1 MTPIIVALLVFA
13 FAAAAYG
20 AIRRHRVHGG
30 RVDGPAA
37 IVGWTAR
44 FLATDRAEWG
54 QAMVGELDQY
64 HGPARWRYALG
75 CAAAG
80 LGLPRRGARG
90 RWVVVS
96 VLGAA
101 IAGAAL
107 VAYEFVRY
115 PGLVT
120 GAGTWLALAT
130 FAGVMVGFVAVTGV
144 TTRDPRIGTAG
155 LVAGCVVA
163 AVWVVVGVVVLSVH
177 SKGLVFVLLALP
189 LMSVAVG
196 MIATRRGSRAS
207 GLRTAVVAAVVAS
220 LVVFLVLAADT
231 SITDGRPYDAGQL
244 QDFASSGY
252 PDLATY
258 AVSDSLGTAMV
269 LLLFMSVGNAVL
281 GAVGAALAKPRD

>member
-1 MTPIIVALLVFA
+1 M
-13 FAAAAYG
+13 
-20 AIRRHRVHGG
+20 
-30 RVDGPAA
+30 
-37 IVGWTAR
+37 
-44 FLATDRAEWG
+44 
-54 QAMVGELDQY
+54 
-64 HGPARWRYALG
+64 
-75 CAAAG
+75 
-80 LGLPRRGARG
+80 
-90 RWVVVS
+90 
-96 VLGAA
+96 
-101 IAGAAL
+101 
-107 VAYEFVRY
+107 
-115 PGLVT
+115 
-120 GAGTWLALAT
+120 
-130 FAGVMVGFVAVTGV
+130 
-144 TTRDPRIGTAG
+144 
-155 LVAGCVVA
+155 
-163 AVWVVVGVVVLSVH
+163 VVLSVH

-269 LLLFMSVGNAVL
+269 LLLFMSVANAVL

>member
-1 MTPIIVALLVFA
+1 
-13 FAAAAYG
+13 
-20 AIRRHRVHGG
+20 
-30 RVDGPAA
+30 
-37 IVGWTAR
+37 
-44 FLATDRAEWG
+44 
-54 QAMVGELDQY
+54 
-64 HGPARWRYALG
+64 
-75 CAAAG
+75 
-80 LGLPRRGARG
+80 
-90 RWVVVS
+90 

-130 FAGVMVGFVAVTGV
+130 FAGMMVGFVAVTGV
-144 TTRDPRIGTAG
+144 TTRDPRISTAG
-155 LVAGCVVA
+155 LVASCMITTI
-163 AVWVVVGVVVLSVH
+163 WIVVGVVVLSVH

-196 MIATRRGSRAS
+196 MIATWRGSRAS

-244 QDFASSGY
+244 RDFASSGY

-269 LLLFMSVGNAVL
+269 LLLFMSVANAVL